1 VRLRPLAPPLIVL
14 LGLAALGAL
23 SGCAGVGVS
32 TAGTIP
38 GHELTVYSSLPLQ
51 GPEAAASH
59 QIVNGEKLAL
69 AQAGGR
75 VGRYKIV
82 YASLDDSNTTT
93 GEWSP
98 GVTAT
103 YARVAAQDTG
113 AIAYIGDLDSGASA
127 ISVPWMNE
135 AGILQVSPASPYVG
149 LTSSL
154 DAGQDEPERFYPTG
168 QRTFG
173 RLMPGD
179 PVQAAAQV
187 RLMRTLGIQKVYLL
201 NDLDAFDAPLARIVS
216 EDAKRAGIEV
226 VGEDE
231 IDTTAGTEF
240 SSEVHKISES
250 GAQAVFFSGLP
261 NAGAVALWQ
270 QLHAGDPQLRLL
282 GSSSLG
288 QPGTPASPGGP
299 ATPSFAQQ
307 LGTAAHVSYIATP
320 LLPLALYPPAAR
332 AVLAGYRQRFHEAP
346 GPYALYGYEAMSA
359 VLLAIHRAGRHGDDR
374 RTVIDKFFAIRDRA
388 SVLGTYS
395 MQPNGETTL
404 SRYAID
410 RVRAGRLVFYR
421 AFDLPPVKPIP
432 VETAPT
438 G

>member
-1 VRLRPLAPPLIVL
+1 MRLRPLAPPLIVL
-14 LGLAALGAL
+14 LGLAALVAL

-32 TAGTIP
+32 TAVNVP
-38 GHELTVYSSLPLQ
+38 GHELTIYSSLPLQ
-51 GPEAAASH
+51 GPEAADSH

-113 AIAYIGDLDSGASA
+113 AIAYLGDLDSGATA
-127 ISVPWMNE
+127 VSVPWMNE

-154 DAGQDEPERFYPTG
+154 DAGQDEPERFYPSA

-179 PVQAAAQV
+179 PIQAEAQV
-187 RLMRTLGIQKVYLL
+187 RLMRSLHVRRLYEI
-201 NDLDAFDAPLARIVS
+201 NDLDSFDIPLARIVS
-216 EDAKRAGIEV
+216 EDAKGAGIEV
-226 VGEDE
+226 AGEDE

-240 SSEVHKISES
+240 ASEVHKVAAS
-250 GAQAVFFSGLP
+250 GAQAVFFSGVP

-270 QLHAGDPQLRLL
+270 QLHAGDPHLRLL
-282 GSSSLG
+282 GSSTL
-288 QPGTPASPGGP
+288 AE
-299 ATPSFAQQ
+299 PSFAQQ
-307 LGTAAHVSYIATP
+307 IAAASHVSYLATP
-320 LLPLALYPPAAR
+320 LLPLALYPPAAQP
-332 AVLAGYRQRFHEAP
+332 VLAGYRQRFHEAP
-346 GPYALYGYEAMSA
+346 GAYALYGYEAMSV
-359 VLLAIHRAGRHGDDR
+359 VLLAIHRAGRHGADR
-374 RTVIDKFFAIRDRA
+374 RTVIDKFFAIRNRD

-410 RVRAGRLVFYR
+410 RLHKGRLVFYR
-421 AFDLPPVKPIP
+421 AFALPLVKP
-432 VETAPT
+432 VPT
-438 G
+438 EATPAG

>member
-1 VRLRPLAPPLIVL
+1 MRLRPPALVLMAL
-14 LGLAALGAL
+14 LGLSLLVAL
-23 SGCAGVGVS
+23 SGCGGVGVS
-32 TAGTIP
+32 TAVTIP

-51 GPEAAASH
+51 GPEAADSL

-69 AQAGGR
+69 AQVGGR
-75 VGRYKIV
+75 VGRYRIV
-82 YASLDDSNTTT
+82 YASLDDSNPKT

-127 ISVPWMNE
+127 ISVPWLNE
-135 AGILQVSPASPYVG
+135 AGILQVSPGSPYVG

-154 DAGQDEPERFYPTG
+154 DAGQDEPDRFYPTG

-179 PVQAAAQV
+179 PVQAEAQV
-187 RLMRTLGIQKVYLL
+187 RLMRSLHLGRVYVI
-201 NDLDAFDAPLARIVS
+201 NDLDAFNAPLARIVA
-216 EDAKRAGIEV
+216 EDAKRAGIDV
-226 VGEDE
+226 VDEDE

-240 SSEVHKISES
+240 ASEVHKIAES
-250 GAQAVFFSGLP
+250 GAQAVFFSGQP
-261 NAGAVALWQ
+261 NAGAVAFWQ
-270 QLHAGDPQLRLL
+270 QLHTGDPSLRLL
-282 GSSSLG
+282 GSSTL
-288 QPGTPASPGGP
+288 AE
-299 ATPSFAQQ
+299 PSFAQQ
-307 LGTAAHVSYIATP
+307 LGAAAHTAYIATP
-320 LLPLALYPPAAR
+320 LLPLSLYPPSAR
-332 AVLAGYRQRFHEAP
+332 GVLREYRRRFHEAP
-346 GPYALYGYEAMSA
+346 GPYALYGYEAMSV

-374 RTVIDKFFAIRDRA
+374 QTVIDKFFATRDRD
-388 SVLGTYS
+388 SVLGRYS

-410 RVRAGRLVFYR
+410 RVRSGRLTFYR
-421 AFDLPPVKPIP
+421 AFALAPAKLPSSEV
-432 VETAPT
+432 AST